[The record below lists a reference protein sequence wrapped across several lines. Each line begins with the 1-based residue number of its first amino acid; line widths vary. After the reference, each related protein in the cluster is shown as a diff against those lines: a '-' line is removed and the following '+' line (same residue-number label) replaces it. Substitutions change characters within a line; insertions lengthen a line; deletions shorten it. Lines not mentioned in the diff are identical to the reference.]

1 MSDSNIVVVGGGFGG
16 IYTVKN
22 LAKKFKKNSGVK
34 ITLIDKNSYM
44 TYMTELY
51 EVAADRVD
59 ADAIQYDLQ
68 KLFCHRK
75 NVNIVTDEV

>member
-51 EVAADRVD
+51 EVAADRSRGCR
-59 ADAIQYDLQ
+59 
-68 KLFCHRK
+68 CHSIRFAK
-75 NVNIVTDEV
+75 TVLS